1 MRTNH
6 PELYSPVHKQLLLSL
21 LHSRYVF
28 VPAYRI
34 SCRPLTLSISKT
46 YFVISPLSAQA
57 GSLISNKGQK
67 ARRPRGQTDAT
78 SQLSLK
84 FLSTL
89 FLYPLLSHW
98 VSQVT
103 PKLPP
108 CLWPP
113 LPSICP
119 ELLLRNIDLITIIWN
134 LLVGERIMQ
143 ESYKVLASNY
153 LSVFIFYTKPLFSN
167 PNLSFFPL
175 LIHIIL
181 YLFTALCT
189 RDQMFLYTAPSHF
202 SSCIFYISLSC
213 TGSS

>member
-1 MRTNH
+1 M
-6 PELYSPVHKQLLLSL
+6 
-21 LHSRYVF
+21 F
-28 VPAYRI
+28 VPAYQI
-34 SCRPLTLSISKT
+34 SYRPLTLSISKT

-57 GSLISNKGQK
+57 GSFISNKGQK

-98 VSQVT
+98 VSHVT

-108 CLWPP
+108 CLQPP
-113 LPSICP
+113 LPSIFPLHGCP
-119 ELLLRNIDLITIIWN
+119 ELLLWNIDLIMIIWN

-153 LSVFIFYTKPLFSN
+153 LSVFIFYTKPLFSS

-181 YLFTALCT
+181 YLFTASCT
-189 RDQMFLYTAPSHF
+189 RDQTFLYTAPSHL
-202 SSCIFYISLSC
+202 SSCSFYISLSC